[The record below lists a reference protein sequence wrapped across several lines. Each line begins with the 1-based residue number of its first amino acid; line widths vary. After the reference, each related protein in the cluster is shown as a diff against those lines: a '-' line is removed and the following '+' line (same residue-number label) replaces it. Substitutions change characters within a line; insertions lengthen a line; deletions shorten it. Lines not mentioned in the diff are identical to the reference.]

1 MPNGVIDWIKRRRLW
16 VGGGVVALVL
26 LVILAWPKS
35 VEVDLATATIA
46 PMAVTIAEEGET
58 RIRDVYQVSA
68 PVSGRLLRV
77 EVEPGDT
84 VIAGETVVA
93 VMEPGD
99 PTILDERSRAQAE
112 AQVKAATAARASAAE
127 EVERL
132 KAEVKFAARDFDRIK
147 TLREKG
153 TVSQRTLDQAELE
166 LDARRAALRT
176 AQAVFDMRAYELATA
191 EAALIGPDGKD
202 GHKGNYPIKAP
213 VSGAVLH
220 VLQESETVLAAGT
233 PIAAF
238 GDPRDLEI
246 VVDVLSAD
254 AVRIEEGATVIVTD
268 WGGDAS
274 LQGRV
279 KRVEPFGITKIS
291 ALGIEEQR
299 VNIVI
304 SLNGDFKQWER
315 LGHGF
320 RVTVNVVIWQREDA
334 LQVPL
339 GALFRDRNEWAV
351 MAVRGGRAYLTRLE
365 VDHLNREAGEVLSGL
380 QAGDQVV
387 LHPGPQVVD
396 GARVA
401 PR

>member
-1 MPNGVIDWIKRRRLW
+1 MQDGLLNWVKQHRLW
-16 VGGGVVALVL
+16 VGGGAAVVIVL
-26 LVILAWPKS
+26 IALAWPKT
-35 VEVDLATATIA
+35 VQVDMATAVVG

-68 PVSGRLLRV
+68 PVAGRLLRV
-77 EVEPGDT
+77 EVEPGDQ
-84 VIAGETVVA
+84 VIAGETIVA

-99 PTILDERSRAQAE
+99 PTILDERTRAQAE
-112 AQVKAATAARASAAE
+112 AQVKAATAAKASAAE

-132 KAEVKFAARDFDRIK
+132 RAEVKFATRDHARIK
-147 TLREKG
+147 TLRHKG

-176 AQAVFDMRAYELATA
+176 ALAVLDMRDYELATA
-191 EAALIGPDGKD
+191 KAALIGPEGE
-202 GHKGNYPIKAP
+202 GGAQGNYPIKAP

-254 AVRIEEGATVIVTD
+254 AVRIREGAPVIITD

-274 LQGRV
+274 LEGRV
-279 KRVEPFGITKIS
+279 TRVEPFGVTKVS

-304 SLNGDFKQWER
+304 ALNGDFTQWER

-320 RVTVNVVIWQREDA
+320 RVTVNVVIWQRDDA

-339 GALFRDRNEWAV
+339 GALFRDHNEWAV
-351 MAVRGGRAYLTRLE
+351 MAVRKGKARLTKLSIGQ
-365 VDHLNREAGEVLSGL
+365 LNREVGEVLSGL
-380 QAGDQVV
+380 EAGDQVV
-387 LHPGPQVVD
+387 LHPGPQVSD
-396 GARVA
+396 GVRVG